1 MILKIEN
8 LNKSF
13 GSLKVLENI
22 EFKIKRGEKITFL
35 GPSGCGKTTLLR
47 IIAGLE
53 KYSGKVKKSFKKIGY
68 IFQEPR
74 LIPWKTVYE
83 NLKFVGKDDQKIK
96 EVLIS
101 LDLFQFKDYY
111 PAKLSGGMNQRI
123 NLARALIVE
132 PEILL
137 LDEPFSS
144 LDIHIKWKLIN
155 DINAQIKKRKITTI
169 LVTHDIKE
177 AISLSDRILIL
188 SNRPAKIIKEFI
200 TNEINEFFLEREVI
214 KLWGDKYV

>member
-53 KYSGKVKKSFKKIGY
+53 KYSGKVKKSFKKVGY

-123 NLARALIVE
+123 NLARALIVK

-155 DINAQIKKRKITTI
+155 DINAQIKNRKITTI

-200 TNEINEFFLEREVI
+200 TNEINEFFLEKEVI

>member
-22 EFKIKRGEKITFL
+22 EFKIKRGGKITFL

-83 NLKFVGKDDQKIK
+83 NLKFVGKDDRKIK

-155 DINAQIKKRKITTI
+155 DINAQIKNRKITTI

-200 TNEINEFFLEREVI
+200 TNEINEFFLEKEVI

>member
-83 NLKFVGKDDQKIK
+83 NLKFVGKDDRKIK

-155 DINAQIKKRKITTI
+155 DINAQIKNRKITTI

-200 TNEINEFFLEREVI
+200 TNEINEFFLEKEVI